1 MIPFTITVEKS
12 GGGSMTFTHA
22 ARSELS
28 YIQSVSF
35 DGDTVQSD
43 ELSAVIRQ
51 TSPDWLS
58 QWNGVTR
65 NSPVVLS
72 SASPGQRTEKYYHKS
87 LRRVAKSDFR
97 LTAQSPIGRLTSDFP
112 GDIFTGQTLPAVLA
126 AILTNPN
133 TQKSVVPYT
142 VNPLLES
149 VRVYGW
155 APYQSRR
162 ETIHALALAFGFLIR
177 RDSNQNIYFTVPD
190 TTSYTIPNNALFTG
204 GSIAYRVGETYARA
218 DITACD
224 YLQRNEPEQT
234 LFDNS
239 STAPVENLIVKFN
252 APMFDVHASGN
263 LTIHDSGVNYAR
275 VSGLGALYGTPY
287 TKITSIVSI
296 EGDPDADPEH
306 ILSVTDA
313 PLITSLNAV
322 SVGEKLLSYHNAPA
336 VVSVDIVRTNQRA
349 GDFVA
354 FTDPFGDAQTGY
366 ITTLSG
372 SITSFDRA
380 SASIVCGY
388 VPVWGAA
395 FDAVE
400 ILTENSDEPWV
411 VPDHLD
417 GKKIRV
423 VLIGGGTGG
432 ASGQHGTDANGVGCG
447 HGLPGSGGKI
457 LDVKITVTAG
467 QSFAYQIGA
476 GGAGGTYTDDI
487 SSDTGAY
494 VSNPG
499 QAGSDTTFGDLSTE
513 EDGEISDYGYYDA
526 INAVQYALPGPNNG
540 VNGGAA
546 TTGTENS
553 NKDDL
558 DNWRNFDWNDVERPT
573 INLPW
578 DDTQSWSSGNFGI
591 GAIERVSGSGT
602 GGAYYNWAYGGL
614 GGGAAVGSDGPDG
627 GNALSPY
634 HGGDGGNGADASAI
648 FPNDIRTY
656 GTGGSGGHGGGEGG
670 VGGRANSTDFPPVR
684 GANGSGGAGSNG
696 QDGANGCILI
706 YYKANS

>member
-12 GGGSMTFTHA
+12 GGGSLTFTHA

-51 TSPDWLS
+51 TPADWLS

-65 NSPVVLS
+65 NSPVILS

-97 LTAQSPIGRLTSDFP
+97 LTAQSPVGRLTSDFP
-112 GDIFTGQTLPAVLA
+112 GDIFTGQTLPVVLA
-126 AILTNPN
+126 AILTNPD
-133 TQKSVVPYT
+133 THEKVVPYT

-177 RDSNQNIYFTVPD
+177 RDNNQNIYFTVPD
-190 TTSYTIPNNALFTG
+190 TTSYTIPDNALFTG
-204 GSIAYRVGETYARA
+204 GSIAYRVGETYHRA
-218 DITACD
+218 DITASD

-263 LTIHDSGVNYAR
+263 LTVHDSGVNYAR
-275 VSGLGALYGTPY
+275 VSGLGVLYGTPY

-411 VPDHLD
+411 VPEHLD

-467 QSFAYQIGA
+467 QSFAYQIGT

-526 INAVQYALPGPNNG
+526 INAVQYAITGSDNG
-540 VNGGAA
+540 VDGGAA
-546 TTGTENS
+546 TTGTENGNQES
-553 NKDDL
+553 PG
-558 DNWRNFDWNDVERPT
+558 WNDVERAT
-573 INLPW
+573 ITLPW
-578 DDTQSWSSGNFGI
+578 DSTQSWSSGNPGN
-591 GAIERVSGSGT
+591 GLYERTSTPEGPT
-602 GGAYYNWAYGGL
+602 YEWAYGGL
-614 GGGAAVGSDGPDG
+614 GGGAAVGNDGSDGENARFTSRFFG
-627 GNALSPY
+627 GN
-634 HGGDGGNGADASAI
+634 GGNGADASAI
-648 FPNDIRTY
+648 FPNDTRTY
-656 GTGGSGGHGGGEGG
+656 GSGGSGGHGGGEGAT
-670 VGGRANSTDFPPVR
+670 GGSAHSDYGKQDGSR
-684 GANGSGGAGSNG
+684 GSGGAGSNG
-696 QDGANGCILI
+696 QNGANGCILI